1 MYFTVLSIYFF
12 IAVIITIYLGAS
24 VRKRDGSNSLHM
36 LIPLTLLM
44 SVYIYGYSQE
54 ISVTTYERAYFW
66 NSFQYLAIPLTS
78 SVWLHLSMIFTGL
91 TKRNKWVKAILL
103 YTIPIMSIIL
113 RLTNNYH
120 HFYFTEVYGKF
131 IGDRFILVQVK
142 GPWYHVQ
149 VVYAVVILLLTLMAY
164 FYAYRNKHTINI
176 PIIRYMI
183 GATILSS
190 LALILK
196 TVDLFQLHV
205 DYIAIVMPINVI
217 ALYLAIFRHDF
228 FGLKQL
234 AFEQAFDSSKDAM
247 ILTDNYQSILDY
259 NSEAFELFGRLGIK
273 LGKKRIQEMISDNQ
287 TIYDIFIK
295 RYDRTIGLDVGNEIH
310 YFNIQSNGV
319 LDDKNQEQGRL
330 LVIRNVTEEQKLHE
344 KLYYNATTDHLSG
357 LLNRR
362 IFMERSLEVYE
373 TDDRYV
379 LAMIDIDHFKK
390 VNDTYG
396 HGAGDQVI
404 AEMGQMLKEFFD
416 PVAIIGRIGGEE
428 FAVMM
433 PHYSRINDNDKI
445 EAFRQLIQDHVFRL
459 GNMEINLSISIGVAL
474 SADTT
479 YYEKM
484 MIEADKALYRA
495 KETGRN
501 KVCYKSV

>member
-217 ALYLAIFRHDF
+217 AL
-228 FGLKQL
+228 
-234 AFEQAFDSSKDAM
+234 
-247 ILTDNYQSILDY
+247 
-259 NSEAFELFGRLGIK
+259 
-273 LGKKRIQEMISDNQ
+273 
-287 TIYDIFIK
+287 
-295 RYDRTIGLDVGNEIH
+295 
-310 YFNIQSNGV
+310 
-319 LDDKNQEQGRL
+319 
-330 LVIRNVTEEQKLHE
+330 
-344 KLYYNATTDHLSG
+344 
-357 LLNRR
+357 
-362 IFMERSLEVYE
+362 
-373 TDDRYV
+373 
-379 LAMIDIDHFKK
+379 
-390 VNDTYG
+390 
-396 HGAGDQVI
+396 
-404 AEMGQMLKEFFD
+404 
-416 PVAIIGRIGGEE
+416 
-428 FAVMM
+428 
-433 PHYSRINDNDKI
+433 
-445 EAFRQLIQDHVFRL
+445 
-459 GNMEINLSISIGVAL
+459 
-474 SADTT
+474 
-479 YYEKM
+479 
-484 MIEADKALYRA
+484 
-495 KETGRN
+495 
-501 KVCYKSV
+501 